1 MHMHALT
8 LPQER
13 ERDLVGGDPARFFAL
28 AQRCVWGVS
37 EPGLVR
43 VDVRRVIAQLRREF
57 PALFAAHLLAAF
69 ALRSFDANEAE
80 HALQAARDLG
90 DDHPWRYLLP
100 TYGEWNGELPT
111 QQLYEVV
118 PGRVFRVR
126 ADVQVANTPFHI
138 ASVATII
145 VGDDGQLTILNPVP
159 LAPSVRDQVSG
170 LGQVAVL
177 ATQGR
182 AHSRYVEITRAM
194 FPEARVLG
202 TRGHTVR
209 AATAHLHFDG
219 LLGNDSL
226 GPEFV
231 ELPVD
236 GTEADEVIV
245 LHRPTGVLVLQ
256 DLISNNLTQH
266 EARPF
271 AGRLKYFAFELIDC
285 IGWLSYHPALWRLTS
300 LQACLQRVVSAP
312 YTLVTGAHWPVSPC
326 DRAGFDAALEFAL
339 SLSPWQ
345 HKRLV
350 ARYFWR
356 QPGFLVDFVRY
367 AVKSA

>member
-1 MHMHALT
+1 MHTHALT

-13 ERDLVGGDPARFFAL
+13 ERELVGGNPARFFAL

-43 VDVRRVIAQLRREF
+43 VDVRRVVAQLRAEF

-69 ALRSFDANEAE
+69 GLRTLDLTEAE
-80 HALQAARDLG
+80 HALQAARDLA
-90 DDHPWRYLLP
+90 DDHPWRHLLP
-100 TYGEWNGELPT
+100 TPGEWNGELPA
-111 QQLYEVV
+111 QQLHEVV

-126 ADVQVANTPFHI
+126 ADVQVANTPFRI
-138 ASVATII
+138 ASLATII
-145 VGDDGQLTILNPVP
+145 LGDDGHLTILNPVP
-159 LAPSVRDQVSG
+159 LTPSVRDQVRE
-170 LGQVAVL
+170 LGEVAVL

-202 TRGHTVR
+202 TRGHTLR
-209 AATAHLHFDG
+209 PATAHLHFDG
-219 LLGNDSL
+219 LLAGDSL

-231 ELPVD
+231 ELPVE
-236 GTEADEVIV
+236 GTEADEVMV
-245 LHRPTGVLVLQ
+245 LHRPTGLLVLQ

-271 AGRLKYFAFELIDC
+271 AGRLKYFAFELIDR
-285 IGWLSYHPALWRLTS
+285 IGWLSYHPTLWRLAS
-300 LQACLQRVVSAP
+300 LQACLRRVASAP

-339 SLSPWQ
+339 ALSPWQ

-350 ARYFWR
+350 ARYFWE

-367 AVKSA
+367 AVTGA